1 MPHHNLLPELI
12 FAGSIWL
19 IAIFIF
25 VMMLIAAFASL
36 RSTDK
41 TEAKSR
47 QEPNSNSTLLLQ
59 ESIRKEGPKIDHNPD
74 IS

>member
-1 MPHHNLLPELI
+1 MPHYNLPPELI

-19 IAIFIF
+19 IAILIF
-25 VMMLIAAFASL
+25 VIMLIAAFASL

>member
-1 MPHHNLLPELI
+1 MPHHNLPPELI

-19 IAIFIF
+19 IAMIIF
-25 VMMLIAAFASL
+25 VIMLIAVFASL

-41 TEAKSR
+41 TEAKTR

-59 ESIRKEGPKIDHNPD
+59 DPVREERPKIDHNPD

>member
-1 MPHHNLLPELI
+1 MPHNNLPPELI

-19 IAIFIF
+19 IAMLIFAI
-25 VMMLIAAFASL
+25 MLIAALASL

-59 ESIRKEGPKIDHNPD
+59 DSIRKERSKIDQSPD

>member
-19 IAIFIF
+19 IAMFIF

-36 RSTDK
+36 RSTAK

-47 QEPNSNSTLLLQ
+47 QEPNSTLLLKD
-59 ESIRKEGPKIDHNPD
+59 SIRKEGPKIDHNPD

>member
-1 MPHHNLLPELI
+1 MPHYNLPPELI

-19 IAIFIF
+19 IAILIF
-25 VMMLIAAFASL
+25 VIMLIAALASL

-41 TEAKSR
+41 TEAKSI
-47 QEPNSNSTLLLQ
+47 QEPNSNSTLLLKD
-59 ESIRKEGPKIDHNPD
+59 SIRKERPKIDHNPD